1 MPDPDTSAV
10 PPLRIHQREAL
21 EALARAWDDADHPRA
36 WVVLPPG
43 AGKTRVGLE
52 AVARELRAH
61 PDTRAVVL
69 APNTAIQSQWIAEA
83 QAMGL
88 DASDDKSL
96 ASPLTCLTY
105 QSLAVFDSEAADD
118 DDSTTTVVDRLHP
131 NGVALFD
138 RIRAQPRLVL
148 VLDECHH
155 LLEVWG
161 RLLAELLDAV
171 GRAHVLALTA
181 TPPESLVGEQ
191 RALVDQLFGS
201 IRYRVSVPAV
211 VKEGHLAPF
220 DELVWLTTPT
230 PTEEDWLTSEALRF
244 TELTTLLTT
253 PGFGSV
259 GFYEWLTTRFV
270 EAVPATTTW
279 AALAEREPDVCDAA
293 LRMHHAG
300 LLALPVGARL
310 REEHRHAPSAEDWV
324 RLLGDWLL
332 HHVAESDDPA
342 DAEVL
347 AVVRAALPSVGYQ
360 WTRRGVRR
368 GRSPVDRVLARSYAK
383 PGAAAQIIA
392 AEHAAIGERARVLVL
407 CDHERAAATVPV
419 TLAGVL
425 DAEAGSAIAALEA
438 LLTDPSTALLHPML
452 VTGSVVAASEST
464 LLDLVAFVAGRDPD
478 LASRLRVETS
488 AGPVATCTS
497 GWSSRTWVAHVTAFF
512 ESGRTQVLVG
522 TRGLLGEG
530 WNARGVSTL
539 IDLTTATT
547 LTAVV
552 QTRGR
557 ALRTDP
563 TWPDKVATNWTVVC
577 VSEAHP
583 KGDNDWSR
591 LVRKHQ
597 GFHGI
602 DADGDIVDGVAH
614 IDASFSPY
622 APPPVDSFDA
632 LNARMLVAAA
642 ERDAIRDA
650 WKVGEPYQDVTLASL
665 RVRRPASA
673 VAPLDEVVT
682 LTPVPP
688 TWRLTSD
695 GLTTDAPVPDTSW
708 RTPLT
713 LAAASAGAGAASLVV
728 GEWAL
733 VAGAVGGLASLGHG
747 AVTGRA
753 HAYDL
758 TSWVRAQVALTSAV
772 PPLEAVAAA
781 VADGLAAAGL
791 TSVGASA
798 LAVDVHPGGEYRF
811 RLVGTEDD
819 AAVFATAFDEAIGP
833 VGVPRYL
840 VSRYTDA
847 QPPDRPI
854 RTRRGARLALLAA
867 RATGEAWHPVP
878 TVLGRNSTNAGHYLD
893 AWRRWVGEGR
903 LLAAARP
910 EGAGIVA
917 AVSGEDPF
925 AATTVVRHH
934 WS

>member
-1 MPDPDTSAV
+1 VPDADTP

-21 EALARAWDDADHPRA
+21 DALATAWDDADHPRA

-52 AVARELRAH
+52 AIAAELRAH

-83 QAMGL
+83 RTMGL
-88 DASDDKSL
+88 EAGDDKSI
-96 ASPLTCLTY
+96 AGPLTCLTY
-105 QSLAVFDSEAADD
+105 QSLAVFDSEATDADA
-118 DDSTTTVVDRLHP
+118 STVVDRLHP
-131 NGVALFD
+131 NGVDLFD

-171 GRAHVLALTA
+171 ECAHVLALTA
-181 TPPESLVGEQ
+181 TPPESLAGEQ

-201 IRYRVSVPAV
+201 ILYRVSVPAV

-230 PTEEDWLTSEALRF
+230 TAEEEWLTTEALRF

-259 GFYEWLTTRFV
+259 GFHEWLTARFV
-270 EAVPATTTW
+270 DPVPATTTW
-279 AALAEREPDVCDAA
+279 AALAEREPDLCDAA
-293 LRMHHAG
+293 LRMHHAE
-300 LLALPVGARL
+300 LLALPAGARL
-310 REEHRHAPSAEDWV
+310 REQHRHAPSAEDWV

-332 HHVAESDDPA
+332 NHVAESDDPA

-368 GRSPVDRVLARSYAK
+368 GRSTVDRVLARSYAK

-392 AEHAAIGERARVLVL
+392 AEHAAIGVRARVLVL
-407 CDHERAAATVPV
+407 CDHERASATVPV
-419 TLAGVL
+419 DLAGVL
-425 DAEAGSAIAALEA
+425 DAEAGSAIAALETF
-438 LLTDPSTALLHPML
+438 LSDPDTAVLHPML
-452 VTGSVVAASEST
+452 VTGSIVAASEET
-464 LLDLVAFVAGRDPD
+464 LRDLVAFVAARDPD
-478 LASRLRVETS
+478 LASRLSVETGD
-488 AGPVATCTS
+488 GPIATCSS
-497 GWSSRTWVAHVTAFF
+497 GWTSRTWVAHVTAYF
-512 ESGRTQVLVG
+512 EAGRTQVLVG

-577 VSEAHP
+577 VSEAHL

-597 GFHGI
+597 GFHGV

-614 IDASFSPY
+614 IDASFSPF
-622 APPPVDSFDA
+622 APPPVASFDA
-632 LNARMLVAAA
+632 LNARMLIAAA
-642 ERDAIRDA
+642 DREAIRDA
-650 WKVGEPYQDVTLASL
+650 WAVGEPYEDITLASL
-665 RVRRPASA
+665 RVRPSTAVR
-673 VAPLDEVVT
+673 VAPVDEVVA

-688 TWRLTSD
+688 SWRLTTD
-695 GLTTDAPVPDTSW
+695 GMTTEAPVPATSW
-708 RTPLT
+708 RTPLV
-713 LAAASAGAGAASLVV
+713 LAAGTAGVSGAAVA
-728 GEWAL
+728 GEWA
-733 VAGAVGGLASLGHG
+733 VGAGAVGALATLGHA
-747 AVTGRA
+747 AVTGRG
-753 HAYDL
+753 HAETL
-758 TSWVRAQVALTSAV
+758 TQWVRDQLALTTGV

-781 VADGLAAAGL
+781 VADSLAAAGL
-791 TSVGASA
+791 TSVGASGI
-798 LAVDVHPGGEYRF
+798 AVDVHPGGEYRF
-811 RLVGTEDD
+811 RLVGSEHD
-819 AAVFATAFDEAIGP
+819 AEVFAIAFDEAIGP
-833 VGVPRYL
+833 VGAPRYI
-840 VSRYTDA
+840 VSRLTDA
-847 QPPDRPI
+847 ALPDASI
-854 RTRRGARLALLAA
+854 RTRRGARSALRTA

-878 TVLGRNSTNAGHYLD
+878 TVLGRNATHAGRYLG
-893 AWRRWVGEGR
+893 AWRTWVGEGR
-903 LLAAARP
+903 LLATAKP
-910 EGAGIVA
+910 EGAGIA
-917 AVSGEDPF
+917 TAVSGEDPF
-925 AATTVVRHH
+925 AATTVMRRH

>member
-21 EALARAWDDADHPRA
+21 EALTRAWDDADHPRA

-52 AVARELRAH
+52 AVASELRAH

-69 APNTAIQSQWIAEA
+69 APNTAIQAQWIAEA
-83 QAMGL
+83 RTMGL
-88 DASDDKSL
+88 EASDDKSL
-96 ASPLTCLTY
+96 TSPLTCLTY

-118 DDSTTTVVDRLHP
+118 VDSRTSVVDRLHP
-131 NGVALFD
+131 NGVALVD
-138 RIRAQPRLVL
+138 RVRAQPRLVL

-161 RLLAELLDAV
+161 RLLAELLDTV

-181 TPPESLVGEQ
+181 TPPESLAGEQ

-230 PTEEDWLTSEALRF
+230 PTEEDWLTSEAQRF

-270 EAVPATTTW
+270 EPVPATTTW
-279 AALAEREPDVCDAA
+279 AALAEREPDLCDSA

-300 LLALPVGARL
+300 LLAPPVGARL

-332 HHVAESDDPA
+332 RHVAESDDPG

-347 AVVRAALPSVGYQ
+347 AAVKAALPSVGYQ

-368 GRSPVDRVLARSYAK
+368 GRSTVDRVLARSYAK

-407 CDHERAAATVPV
+407 CDHERAAATVP
-419 TLAGVL
+419 LSLDGVL

-438 LLTDPSTALLHPML
+438 LLTTPDTAVLHPML
-452 VTGSVVAASEST
+452 VTGAVVAGSEAT
-464 LLDLVAFVAGRDPD
+464 LRDLVAFVTGRDPD

-488 AGPVATCTS
+488 AGAVATCTS
-497 GWSSRTWVAHVTAFF
+497 GWTSRTWVTHVTAFF

-614 IDASFSPY
+614 IDASFSPF

-632 LNARMLVAAA
+632 LNAAMVMAAA
-642 ERDAIRDA
+642 DRDAIREA
-650 WKVGEPYQDVTLASL
+650 WEVGEPYQDVTLASL
-665 RVRRPASA
+665 RVRRPTLA

-682 LTPVPP
+682 LMPVPP
-688 TWRLTSD
+688 TWRLSSD
-695 GLTTDAPVPDTSW
+695 GMTTDALVPETSW
-708 RTPLT
+708 RTSWA
-713 LAAASAGAGAASLVV
+713 LAAASAGVGAASLAV

-733 VAGAVGGLASLGHG
+733 VAGAAGGLATLGQS
-747 AVTGRA
+747 AVTGRS
-753 HAYDL
+753 HADDL
-758 TSWVRAQVALTSAV
+758 TSWARSQVALTSGI

-811 RLVGTEDD
+811 RLVGSEDD
-819 AAVFATAFDEAIGP
+819 AEVFAVAFDEAIGP

-847 QPPDRPI
+847 QLPDRPI
-854 RTRRGARLALLAA
+854 RTRRGARSALLAA
-867 RATGEAWHPVP
+867 RAAGEAWHPVP
-878 TVLGRNSTNAGHYLD
+878 TVLGRNATNAGHYLD
-893 AWRRWVGEGR
+893 AWRRWVGDGR
-903 LLAAARP
+903 LLGTAKP

-925 AATTVVRHH
+925 AATTVMRRH

>member
-10 PPLRIHQREAL
+10 PPLRVHQREAL
-21 EALARAWDDADHPRA
+21 EALADAWDDADHPRA

-52 AVARELRAH
+52 AIAGELRAH

-83 QAMGL
+83 RTMRL
-88 DASDDKSL
+88 DAGDDKSL
-96 ASPLTCLTY
+96 AGPLTCLTY
-105 QSLAVFDSEAADD
+105 QSLAVFDSEATDADA
-118 DDSTTTVVDRLHP
+118 TTVVDRLHP

-171 GRAHVLALTA
+171 DRAHVLALTA
-181 TPPESLVGEQ
+181 TPPESLAGEQ

-201 IRYRVSVPAV
+201 ILYRVSVPAV

-230 PTEEDWLTSEALRF
+230 AAEEEWLTTEALRF

-259 GFYEWLTTRFV
+259 GFHEWLTARFV
-270 EAVPATTTW
+270 EPVPATTTW
-279 AALAEREPDVCDAA
+279 AALAEREPDLCDAA
-293 LRMHHAG
+293 LRMHHAD
-300 LLALPVGARL
+300 LLDLPVGARL
-310 REEHRHAPSAEDWV
+310 REQHRHAPSAEDWV

-332 HHVAESDDPA
+332 NHVAASDDPA

-368 GRSPVDRVLARSYAK
+368 GRSTVDRVLARSYAK
-383 PGAAAQIIA
+383 PGAASQIIA
-392 AEHAAIGERARVLVL
+392 AEHAAIGVRARVLVL
-407 CDHERAAATVPV
+407 CDHERASATVPV
-419 TLAGVL
+419 DLAGVL
-425 DAEAGSAIAALEA
+425 DAEAGSAIAALETF
-438 LLTDPSTALLHPML
+438 LTDPDTAVLHPML
-452 VTGSVVAASEST
+452 VTGSVVAASEET
-464 LLDLVAFVAGRDPD
+464 LRDLVAFVADRDPD
-478 LASRLRVETS
+478 LASRLSVETGD
-488 AGPVATCTS
+488 GPVATCSS
-497 GWSSRTWVAHVTAFF
+497 GWTSRTWVAHVTAYF
-512 ESGRTQVLVG
+512 EAGRTQVLVG

-577 VSEAHP
+577 VSEAHL

-597 GFHGI
+597 GFHGV

-614 IDASFSPY
+614 IDASFSPF
-622 APPPVDSFDA
+622 APPPVASFDA

-642 ERDAIRDA
+642 DRDAIRDA
-650 WKVGEPYQDVTLASL
+650 WAVGEPYQDVTLASL
-665 RVRRPASA
+665 RVRRPTSD
-673 VAPLDEVVT
+673 VAPLDKVVS

-688 TWRLTSD
+688 SWRLGAD
-695 GLTTDAPVPDTSW
+695 GLSTDDPVPATTW
-708 RTPLT
+708 RTPML
-713 LAAASAGAGAASLVV
+713 LAAGTAGAGGAAV
-728 GEWAL
+728 
-733 VAGAVGGLASLGHG
+733 LASPWAALAAGTVGALATLGNA
-747 AVTGRA
+747 AVTGRD
-753 HAYDL
+753 HAERL
-758 TSWVRAQVALTSAV
+758 TQWVRAQLALTTGV

-781 VADGLAAAGL
+781 VADALAAAGL
-791 TSVGASA
+791 TSVSASG

-811 RLVGTEDD
+811 RLVGTEAD
-819 AAVFATAFDEAIGP
+819 AEVFAVAFDEAIGP
-833 VGVPRYL
+833 VGAPRYI
-840 VSRYTDA
+840 VSRFTDA
-847 QPPDRPI
+847 ALPVGPI
-854 RTRRGARLALLAA
+854 RTRRGARSALRAA

-878 TVLGRNSTNAGHYLD
+878 TVLGRNARGAAHYLD
-893 AWRRWVGEGR
+893 AWRTWVGEGR
-903 LLAAARP
+903 LLATAKP
-910 EGAGIVA
+910 EGAGIA
-917 AVSGEDPF
+917 TAVSGEDPF
-925 AATTVVRHH
+925 AATTVMRRH